1 MSCEVAR
8 FRDITE
14 YSTNA
19 IVIPRK
25 SYSHPTLREPTLV
38 VPFTAYRKYLLAKIL
53 KTLERKTFWGKK

>member
-1 MSCEVAR
+1 VSIEFPR

-19 IVIPRK
+19 IIIPRK

-38 VPFTAYRKYLLAKIL
+38 VPFTAYQQYLLAKIL